1 MMPTTRY
8 RIFAVCSASMM
19 LALQA
24 HAQGAADHD
33 SLALKALNRNFRLLP
48 IELSID
54 LSQGTIDDSVPGLKG
69 LAVGYDHVIWGRYQ
83 RGDSVKFSLAVRRDS
98 AGGPFGGY
106 VTRRARVESVEV
118 SFSTNNGA
126 KAADFLARFRDVTS
140 KLGAP
145 QFCERDT
152 LTSEA
157 YRAVVIKVA
166 AMWRKDDV
174 TVTLDMIMNA
184 MQPHGK
190 HTEFAPRFYVGYDA
204 RRSSDTLR
212 SARLPTRHD
221 FPCFLTDDEIRDRAV
236 PLDSATNEAWR
247 ARLRPS
253 PP

>member
-1 MMPTTRY
+1 MLY
-8 RIFAVCSASMM
+8 RIVAVCSASLM
-19 LALQA
+19 LALQTR
-24 HAQGAADHD
+24 AQLAAARDT
-33 SLALKALNRNFRLLP
+33 LALQALNRTFRLLP
-48 IELSID
+48 IDLSID
-54 LSQGTIDDSVPGLKG
+54 LPLGKLLDSVPGLRPI
-69 LAVGYDHVIWGRYQ
+69 AAGYDHGIWGRYQ
-83 RGDSVKFSLAVRRDS
+83 KGDSVKFSLSFRRDS
-98 AGGPFGGY
+98 ASGPFGGHL
-106 VTRRARVESVEV
+106 TRRARVESVEV
-118 SFSTNNGA
+118 TYSTNDGA
-126 KAADFLARFRDVTS
+126 KATDFLARFRDATS
-140 KLGAP
+140 KLGAL

-190 HTEFAPRFYVGYDA
+190 HAEFAPRFYVGYDA

-221 FPCFLTDDEIRDRAV
+221 SPCFLTDDEIRDRAV